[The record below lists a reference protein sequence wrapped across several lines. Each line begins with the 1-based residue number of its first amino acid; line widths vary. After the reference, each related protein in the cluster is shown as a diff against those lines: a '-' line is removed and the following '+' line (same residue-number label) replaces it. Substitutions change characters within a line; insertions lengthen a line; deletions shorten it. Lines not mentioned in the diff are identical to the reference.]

1 MWEHSISISVYSLHH
16 DNETAQERTPEG
28 QAGIWIVK
36 TEADRMEVRGY
47 LFIYLFI
54 YLSEC

>member
-47 LFIYLFI
+47 LLIYLFI
-54 YLSEC
+54 YLFI